1 MAWSSH
7 SEIWLESRLSD
18 ERLPRRAGH
27 VAARALLLLRVDTVE
42 VELAMRAP
50 EGARKS

>member
-27 VAARALLLLRVDTVE
+27 VAARALLRVDTVE